1 MSSLQSTGKTM
12 PQRPKKLLDRV
23 RDAIR
28 RKRYSHHT
36 EQTYVKWNRECI
48 RPSKTTIPSK

>member
-1 MSSLQSTGKTM
+1 M